1 MHKSWGPWVGMM
13 SFGADNSRIHKT
25 QLEKDVFRE
34 FVLKCYVCVGAG
46 VQPGS
51 EGSLG
56 LG

>member
-1 MHKSWGPWVGMM
+1 M

-34 FVLKCYVCVGAG
+34 FVLKFYVFVGAG